1 MKTQVNEVMKIIQ
14 HTKVKFNKDIE
25 SFMKNKTKIKN
36 SSEKKKT
43 NQKDSKVS
51 LTNRWKDTEKDPRQ
65 TG

>member
-1 MKTQVNEVMKIIQ
+1 MKTQVNEIMKIIQ
-14 HTKVKFNKDIE
+14 QMKVKFNKDIE

-36 SSEKKKT
+36 SNEKKKS

>member
-1 MKTQVNEVMKIIQ
+1 MKTQVNEIMKIIQ
-14 HTKVKFNKDIE
+14 QTKVKFNKDIE

-36 SSEKKKT
+36 SNEKKKS

>member
-36 SSEKKKT
+36 SSEKQKT

>member
-1 MKTQVNEVMKIIQ
+1 MKTQVNEIMKIIQ
-14 HTKVKFNKDIE
+14 QTKVKFNKDIE

-36 SSEKKKT
+36 SNEKKKS

-51 LTNRWKDTEKDPRQ
+51 LTKRWKDTEKDPRQ